1 MAYLKLKTCSA
12 IKKHFL
18 ALTGVEAQIHR
29 TDAYLVI
36 NYVRDGSL
44 STIKVGLPG
53 RVLYC
58 LQESDLAPVIEAM
71 RGAPK

>member
-1 MAYLKLKTCSA
+1 MAYVNLKTCSA
-12 IKKHFL
+12 IKKHL
-18 ALTGVEAQIHR
+18 LVLTGVEAQIHR

-36 NYVRDGSL
+36 NYVKDGSL
-44 STIKVGLPG
+44 LTIKVGLPG

-58 LQESDLAPVIEAM
+58 LQDFDLAPVIEAM

>member
-12 IKKHFL
+12 IKKHLL
-18 ALTGVEAQIHR
+18 ALTGVAAQIHR

-36 NYVRDGSL
+36 NYVKDGSL

-58 LQESDLAPVIEAM
+58 LQETDLAPAIETM